1 MQVSLGLF
9 NYLHLKT
16 ISPQSFLSVLPSNFF
31 FSPQMVDSNQRW
43 EVQEAISWMQDLA
56 EFNIYWIEEPTS
68 PDDISGH
75 LAISQVGT
83 LMLCRSRSLY
93 YFRAFF
99 YLKKVLKKKN
109 GLTSLSSIYQLL
121 SRRCVTLHSMNFQQ
135 GRKK

>member
-1 MQVSLGLF
+1 
-9 NYLHLKT
+9 
-16 ISPQSFLSVLPSNFF
+16 
-31 FSPQMVDSNQRW
+31 MVDSNQRW

-83 LMLCRSRSLY
+83 LMLYRSRSLY

-99 YLKKVLKKKN
+99 YLKKVLKKKM
-109 GLTSLSSIYQLL
+109 
-121 SRRCVTLHSMNFQQ
+121 V
-135 GRKK
+135 

>member
-1 MQVSLGLF
+1 MALESTKMDVHNDIYVGILGFIQLSAFKNNFTPKFSL
-9 NYLHLKT
+9 
-16 ISPQSFLSVLPSNFF
+16 SPSIKLF

-99 YLKKVLKKKN
+99 YLKKVYIYIKKN
-109 GLTSLSSIYQLL
+109 GLTSLSNIY
-121 SRRCVTLHSMNFQQ
+121 
-135 GRKK
+135 